1 MAHHILRW
9 LIGKPRIPTESR
21 QAASP
26 TDSSHG
32 KDQALRHTAS
42 DSDEDIYLL
51 PAPSE
56 NVGQGQG
63 SNTPPAKLPA
73 ALLAHLKATL
83 TLCCQTGQDAVLL
96 WWDFCSRSTV
106 GLKVWTHLLLF
117 LRPKYS
123 YYNRK
128 PCGLEFCMRAK
139 EFCVLLWELYFINR
153 SLLTIDLFCLWNFTN
168 VTAPSGWVLLTTE
181 KHFMQY

>member
-1 MAHHILRW
+1 MAHRILRW
-9 LIGKPRIPTESR
+9 LTDKPCIPTVPR

-63 SNTPPAKLPA
+63 SSTPPAKLPA
-73 ALLAHLKATL
+73 ALLTHLKVIL
-83 TLCCQTGQDAVLL
+83 TLCCEQGRMLRSSVWAHWSAETFVLDL
-96 WWDFCSRSTV
+96 NTFWDSSHVLCWWVSLKAIVHSKMKTHYYSMDYFNNVLTTFLCLERVSCIDVYGGSESSRSSS
-106 GLKVWTHLLLF
+106 K
-117 LRPKYS
+117 
-123 YYNRK
+123 
-128 PCGLEFCMRAK
+128 
-139 EFCVLLWELYFINR
+139 I
-153 SLLTIDLFCLWNFTN
+153 
-168 VTAPSGWVLLTTE
+168 
-181 KHFMQY
+181 